1 MHMGHAGGVYRL
13 ILEPL
18 VKIQTVVKHKN
29 VLNSFLVKSSTVQQR
44 VNWEHPRIVTAV
56 FGFVARTHARTR
68 LASRLDPKEG
78 TTAAAVWY

>member
-1 MHMGHAGGVYRL
+1 MGHAGGVYRL

-56 FGFVARTHARTR
+56 FGFVARTHGHQAAFT
-68 LASRLDPKEG
+68 DPFSCLIAG
-78 TTAAAVWY
+78 HTDDL